1 MIEVPGFCHPTK
13 ANARYSNYLLNIT
26 SSREMSSLLKVRPG
40 MRPLFFNQKID
51 AKLPE
56 KKIPSTAANA
66 TIRSPN
72 EAVSLAI
79 HCKAQSALRLTHGIV
94 STALNRKSL

>member
-1 MIEVPGFCHPTK
+1 MIKVPGFCHPTK
-13 ANARYSNYLLNIT
+13 AKYSNYLLNVT

-94 STALNRKSL
+94 STALNKKSL